1 MAEHELVVRGGTVV
15 DGTGG
20 AARTADVAVD
30 GGVVVEVG
38 TVAGT
43 GRREVDADGALVLPG
58 FVDIHSHYDGQSTW
72 DSHLA
77 PSSWHGVTTA
87 VMGNCGVG
95 FAPVRPSDHELLI
108 ELMEGVED
116 IPGVALTEGLSW
128 EWRTFAE
135 FLDAVDRLP
144 HDIDVGAQLPHG
156 ALRVHV
162 MGERGARR
170 EVATPEDIAAMGAIA
185 KEAVQAG
192 ALGFTTSRTLNHRTS
207 KGEPTPTL
215 TAEADELVGI
225 ARAIGEA
232 GTGVLQLVSDFGD
245 LDTEF
250 AMMRRMVAESGR
262 PLSFSLAQSPLAPD
276 QWRTL
281 LQLLSQ
287 ANADGLP
294 MVAQVGVRA
303 VGILLGLQ
311 CTLNPFMVNPV
322 FGEIADLP
330 PSDRARAMAEP
341 SFRER
346 LLAAAGD
353 EAVRGR
359 LGGRL
364 IGAYDRMFVLGDP
377 PDYEP
382 DASTSI
388 AAIAARAGRT
398 PEEVAYDVLAADE
411 GRNLLYLPFLN
422 YAAGNLDAVGEMLV
436 HPHTVPGLSDGGAH
450 VGTICDGSF
459 PTSLLAMWGRD
470 RERGRIDLPTIA
482 ARHCRDTARTVG
494 LHDRGVLAPGYRG
507 DLNVI
512 DHDNLR
518 LHRPE
523 MHYDLPAGGKRLLQR
538 ADGYLHTFVA
548 GVETYADGEATGAL
562 PGRLVRG
569 ATAAPA

>member
-1 MAEHELVVRGGTVV
+1 VAEHELVVRGGTVV
-15 DGTGG
+15 DGTGR

-281 LQLLSQ
+281 LERLSQ

-382 DASTSI
+382 DVSTSI

-562 PGRLVRG
+562 PGRLVGG
-569 ATAAPA
+569 ATAAPV

>member
-15 DGTGG
+15 DGTG
-20 AARTADVAVD
+20 APARSADVAID

-38 TVAGT
+38 AVD
-43 GRREVDADGALVLPG
+43 GRGAREVDADGALVLPG

-72 DSHLA
+72 DNHLA

-95 FAPVRPSDHELLI
+95 FAPVRPSDHDLLI

-116 IPGVALTEGLSW
+116 IPGVALHEGLSW

-162 MGERGARR
+162 MGDRGARR
-170 EVATPEDIAAMGAIA
+170 EPATPDDISAMGAIA
-185 KEAVQAG
+185 KAAVEAG

-225 ARAIGEA
+225 ANAIGEA

-250 AMMRRMVAESGR
+250 SMMRRMVAESGR

-276 QWRTL
+276 QWRSL
-281 LQLLSQ
+281 LARLTK
-287 ANADGLP
+287 ANEDGLP
-294 MVAQVGVRA
+294 MTAQVGVRA

-311 CTLNPFMVNPV
+311 CTLNPFMANPV
-322 FGEIADLP
+322 FAEIAELAP
-330 PSDRARAMAEP
+330 EERARAMAEP
-341 SFRER
+341 SFRDR
-346 LLAAAGD
+346 LLAAATS
-353 EAVRGR
+353 ESVRGR

-364 IGAYDRMFVLGDP
+364 IGAFDKMFVLGDP

-382 DASTSI
+382 DVSTSI
-388 AAIAARAGRT
+388 GAVAAREGRA
-398 PEEVAYDVLAADE
+398 PEEVAYDVLAADG

-470 RERGRIDLPTIA
+470 RGQGRIDLPTIA

-548 GVETYADGEATGAL
+548 GVETYAGGEATGAL
-562 PGRLVRG
+562 PGRLLRG
-569 ATAAPA
+569 ATPAPA

>member
-15 DGTGG
+15 DGTG
-20 AARTADVAVD
+20 AEARTADVAID

-262 PLSFSLAQSPLAPD
+262 PLSFSLVQSPIAPD
-276 QWRTL
+276 QWRDL
-281 LQLLSQ
+281 LDLVVR

-294 MVAQVGVRA
+294 ITAQVGVRA

-322 FGEIADLP
+322 FAEIAELRP
-330 PSDRARAMAEP
+330 AERARAMAEP

-353 EAVRGR
+353 ERVRGR

-364 IGAYDRMFVLGDP
+364 IGAFDQMYELGDP

-382 DASTSI
+382 DPSTSI
-388 AAIAARAGRT
+388 AAIAARAGRS

-470 RERGRIDLPTIA
+470 RGQGRIDLPTIA

-548 GVETYADGEATGAL
+548 GTETYAGGEATGAL

-569 ATAAPA
+569 ATAGPA